1 MSLDNVAIYPGSFD
15 PITNGHVDL
24 VQRTLRVFDKVIIA
38 IATNPGK
45 DSSLFSLDERLQ
57 MVRDVFREHD
67 GRVQADSFEGLLVD
81 YADRKKATVIIRGL
95 RAVSDFEYEFQMA
108 MMNHRL
114 KPKLETLFMMT
125 GESEFYISSRLV
137 KEVVSL
143 GGDVAGLVPENV
155 LKKLQQKFKRHIF
168 SDNIM
173 RDQRILPGL
182 AAIGRCML
190 ACPRTPLDG
199 YISLR

>member
-1 MSLDNVAIYPGSFD
+1 MAQKNVAIYPGSFD

-24 VQRTLRVFDKVIIA
+24 VKRTLRVFDQVIVA
-38 IATNPGK
+38 IATHSGK
-45 DSSLFSLDERLQ
+45 DSSLFTLPERLL
-57 MVRDVFREHD
+57 MVEEVFKGEN

-81 YADRKKATVIIRGL
+81 YAERKRATVIIRGL

-114 KPKLETLFMMT
+114 KPKLETFFMMT

-143 GGDVAGLVPENV
+143 GGDVSGLVPANV
-155 LKKLQQKFKRHIF
+155 LKKLQQKFKR
-168 SDNIM
+168 
-173 RDQRILPGL
+173 
-182 AAIGRCML
+182 
-190 ACPRTPLDG
+190 
-199 YISLR
+199 